1 MKTILIT
8 AYAVNP
14 YKGSEEGTGWNMI
27 TQVARRFQVIAI
39 TRKNN
44 RPDIERYALEH
55 PEAADWLNRITW
67 LYFDWPKHLL
77 FWKKGP
83 LLSALYFYCWQL
95 GVALWMWRRQPDCD
109 VVHSLNFHSNWTPSF
124 LWILRKP
131 FIWGPVGNHPKI
143 AHQYLLPVY
152 GWRAFLKDRF
162 LWWVKCFFWYLDP
175 FVYICKHKADFIC
188 VVNAQ
193 SARVLRIPESKL
205 VFMPAV
211 ASEEATSQ
219 RTEAGKKFQVLS
231 VGRFVPLKGFDLTIS
246 AFAQFHRSLHPDE
259 KAAASLTLIGTGPEK
274 ERLQQLIKKESMQA
288 FIHIHE
294 WMPRNEVMQQYQSAS
309 VFLFPSHEGAGMVV
323 PEAMSYGIPVLCL
336 DHYGPGEYI
345 HPDSFLRIPHNHYH
359 ATIHQLG
366 KRLHQLY
373 RQPGFYQRESA
384 LAYERYDQCFR
395 WSAKGD
401 ILESL
406 YHQCHAPA
414 FTRLFHQSSTW
425 N

>member
-1 MKTILIT
+1 MT

-14 YKGSEEGTGWNMI
+14 YKGSEEGTGWNII
-27 TQVARRFQVIAI
+27 TQVARRFPVIAV

-44 RPDIERYALEH
+44 RADIEQYIREH
-55 PEAADWLNRITW
+55 PEAGEWLNRITW
-67 LYFDWPKHLL
+67 LYFDWPKALL

-83 LLSALYFYCWQL
+83 LLAALYFYAWQL
-95 GVALWMWRRQPDCD
+95 GVALWMWRRKTECD

-124 LWILRKP
+124 LWILGKP

-152 GWRAFLKDRF
+152 GWKAYVKDRI
-162 LWWVKCFFWYLDP
+162 LWWVKCLFWYLDP
-175 FVYICKHKADFIC
+175 FVYICKRKAEFIC

-193 SARVLRIPESKL
+193 SARVLRIPESKR

-211 ASEEATSQ
+211 ASEETNLPD
-219 RTEAGKKFQVLS
+219 KKNTAAFNVLS

-246 AFAQFHRSLHPDE
+246 AFAQFHRSLSPEE
-259 KAAASLTLIGTGPEK
+259 KASSCLTLIGSGPEK
-274 ERLQQLIKKESMQA
+274 DRLQQIIRNESMEQY
-288 FIHIHE
+288 IRICE
-294 WMPRNEVMQQYQSAS
+294 WMPRAEVMQQFQSAS

-323 PEAMSYGIPVLCL
+323 PEAMSYGLPVLCL
-336 DHYGPGEYI
+336 DHFGPGEYI
-345 HPDSFLRIPHNHYH
+345 HPDSFLRIPHNHYNT
-359 ATIHQLG
+359 TIHQLG
-366 KRLHQLY
+366 KRLQQLY
-373 RQPGFYQRESA
+373 RQPGFYERESK
-384 LAYERYDQCFR
+384 LAYERFEDFFR
-395 WSAKGD
+395 WSSKAD

-414 FTRLFHQSSTW
+414 FTRLFHQQSTW